1 MFIDTHCHIFKSD
14 YDNID
19 EVLNNASNNNVKY
32 YINNGS
38 DREYNK
44 EVLELVKEYD
54 NMYGALGIH
63 PETVDDYSLDDIE
76 FIKNNLSNE
85 KIVAIGEIGLD
96 YHYTKE
102 NKDEQIKL
110 LEMQLSLA
118 EEYNLPVIIHS
129 RDATEDT
136 INTLKKFNCRGTIH
150 SFSGS
155 LETAKIYIKMGYLL
169 GINGV
174 ITFKNC
180 NIKDVIKEVGLDN
193 IVLETDSPYLTPVP
207 YRGMQNNPS
216 HILDIAKFVSELYNI
231 SLEELSYRTNENIKR
246 MYERVELD

>member
-1 MFIDTHCHIFKSD
+1 MLTDTHCHVLKEYYDDKKSILD
-14 YDNID
+14 NAKEHGVSRIINAGYNMASSLEVIEDVKKYDN
-19 EVLNNASNNNVKY
+19 V
-32 YINNGS
+32 
-38 DREYNK
+38 
-44 EVLELVKEYD
+44 
-54 NMYGALGIH
+54 YGVVGLH
-63 PETVDDYSLDDIE
+63 PENCLEEFDYKIFD
-76 FIKNNLSNE
+76 NLPS
-85 KIVAIGEIGLD
+85 KIVGIGEIGLD
-96 YHYTKE
+96 YHYGKE

-169 GINGV
+169 GVNGV

-216 HILDIAKFVSELYNI
+216 HILDIAKFVSELYNV

-246 MYERVELD
+246 MYERVKLD